1 MTNPKRELKIASHI
15 VSAGREKKKGGPLN
29 IPPVLASNYILG
41 GEYGYSRDE
50 GTPGWSALEEI
61 VGGIENAKALVFS
74 SGMAAISALFDQI
87 KTGSS
92 IVIPNDCYQGVSGLA
107 LEGEKKGIWKVDNV
121 DVRNTQGWLDALE
134 YADMVWIESPSNP
147 LLEIADLKTICRA
160 DRKKGSI
167 LGIDNTFA
175 TSLNQ
180 RPLDLGANVSVQSV
194 TKYIGGHSDL
204 LAGVVCTN
212 DQNIYNQLRKTRT
225 LHGATPGSL
234 EVFLATR
241 GARTMHLRMK
251 QAEANAIEIAS
262 RLEQHSGIEKVRYP
276 GLKSHPD
283 HKLAKEQLNGFGTII
298 SFDIK
303 GNAGVADSVCANIN
317 LIQHATSLGAVEST
331 MERRAAVPGQ
341 EHLPHTLLRLSVGIE
356 DIEDLWDDLVQAIDQ
371 SLEQK

>member
-1 MTNPKRELKIASHI
+1 MSNPKRELKIGSHL

-107 LEGEKKGIWKVDNV
+107 LEGESKGIWKVDKV
-121 DVRNTQGWLDALE
+121 DVRNTQGWLDALK
-134 YADMVWIESPSNP
+134 YADLVWIESPSNP
-147 LLEIADLKTICRA
+147 LLEIADLKTICTA

-180 RPLDLGANVSVQSV
+180 RPLDFGANLSVQSV

-212 DQNIYNQLRKTRT
+212 DSDMYDQLRKTRT
-225 LHGATPGSL
+225 LLGATPGAL

-251 QAEANAIEIAS
+251 QAQANALEIAN
-262 RLEQHSGIEKVRYP
+262 RLEKHPKIKKVRYP
-276 GLKSHPD
+276 GLFSHPD
-283 HKLAKEQLNGFGTII
+283 HDLAKEQLNGFGTII
-298 SFDIK
+298 SFDTL
-303 GNAGVADSVCANIN
+303 GDSNVADSVCSRIN

-341 EHLPHTLLRLSVGIE
+341 EHLPPTLLRLSVGIE
-356 DIEDLWDDLVQAIDQ
+356 DVEDLWDDLAQAIDQ